1 MLDMFKGMSKVS
13 IDVAQHY
20 FNKKRY
26 SKSEEVCNQLIDTG
40 KNYHEALNLLS
51 EIYLRTD
58 NMIGYKNVNLKLA
71 EYFAGQN
78 SMNRAIAI
86 LNKITRKFAKDID
99 VLESLRDLYNRN
111 NMVKEEQ
118 DIFFKLGDLYNDDGL
133 NKEASDV
140 YQKLLNANKD
150 NLDVYFDIFEK
161 LQFLDNK
168 MLICSSA
175 NVAISLA
182 KEKNDK
188 DALYKLFDL
197 ATRNECD
204 LRDNLLYTIEYFKEN
219 PFKIGYFNTN
229 AINYFINMSL
239 KIDFPFLKDILEN
252 FEIDQIKEILEKIL
266 MKYKEMDVLDY
277 VLGVYCDNNNNEGIK
292 YMLSRLDSVYEP
304 PLEYAEIVMKYYS
317 KVKSADLLGVMA
329 DITLKCKS
337 LKETEIIYNK
347 AYDMAK
353 SEDKKDLAEEYKKK
367 LDAIRFKQSSTVS
380 TDSNPFNIT
389 TDIGELPSSN
399 PINDNDAGLIEGYI
413 DYRDDIGILYKKGDH
428 LEEDSCFSNA
438 INYFREGK
446 YYEAIKEFEKSAKI
460 GRRIESFMGIAKC
473 YNLEENYKRAL
484 HIYNMVID
492 ETIDID
498 VMKEA
503 LFSVA
508 GIYFRSGNKNETFR
522 SIKKLCDVDPDY
534 IDVKLGIV

>member
-13 IDVAQHY
+13 IDAAQHY

-118 DIFFKLGDLYNDDGL
+118 DIFFKLGGLYIDDGL

-140 YQKLLNANKD
+140 YQKLLNANKN

-168 MLICSSA
+168 MLICSSV

-204 LRDNLLYTIEYFKEN
+204 LRDNLLHTIEYFKEN
-219 PFKIGYFNTN
+219 PFKVGYFNTN

-266 MKYKEMDVLDY
+266 MKYKGMDVLDY
-277 VLGVYCDNNNNEGIK
+277 ILGVYCDNNNNEGIK

-304 PLEYAEIVMKYYS
+304 PLEYAEIVIKYYS
-317 KVKSADLLGVMA
+317 KVKSADLLGIMA

-353 SEDKKDLAEEYKKK
+353 SEDKKDLVEEYREK

-380 TDSNPFNIT
+380 TDSDPFNIN

-508 GIYFRSGNKNETFR
+508 DIYYRSENKNETFR